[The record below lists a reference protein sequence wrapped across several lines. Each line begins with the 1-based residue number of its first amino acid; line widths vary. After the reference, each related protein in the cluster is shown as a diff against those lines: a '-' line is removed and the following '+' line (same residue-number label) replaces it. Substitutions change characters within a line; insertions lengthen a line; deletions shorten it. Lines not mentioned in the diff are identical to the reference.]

1 MEAGRFFH
9 VHASRVEDALYHRTN
24 VSKLIFGSL
33 ENSPTNSESSY
44 LVRKGQGELDLV
56 RDRLR
61 VASALKR
68 HAAENGGASPKG
80 RAGKTERAHLAMD
93 GGWGLGGGISLL
105 KSE

>member
-56 RDRLR
+56 RHGLSET
-61 VASALKR
+61 SALKR
-68 HAAENGGASPKG
+68 HAEDRRTGPEG
-80 RAGKTERAHLAMD
+80 RTSKTERAHLEMD
-93 GGWGLGGGISLL
+93 GRLWGW
-105 KSE
+105 

>member
-68 HAAENGGASPKG
+68 HAEDGRTGPEG
-80 RAGKTERAHLAMD
+80 RASKTERAHLEMD
-93 GGWGLGGGISLL
+93 GRLWGW
-105 KSE
+105 